1 MLRFKRMLLIAPAEM
16 VRTPA
21 FDRAMALAQAT
32 GAALHIVAFDY
43 VQALAVAGLFD
54 HDAMAQAREGY
65 LQVHRHWLEQQA
77 RFHTGCGVQ
86 VSSEVVWARATP
98 AHLLEYINDYR
109 ADLVIKDTHHVPAL
123 NRAFHRPLDW
133 LLLRD
138 CPAPVHLVTEARHPL
153 PLKMLA
159 AVDLSHLEALTQGL
173 NDRILDL
180 AATLASACD
189 AELHLLN
196 VSNWSVLGDAAMSVP
211 TLSLDHSLCEAINDT
226 QQEAF
231 DALAERYAIETQ
243 RRHQMTGIPHKVIE
257 QFARQNAFDLLVL
270 GTAYQ
275 QGLNGFIGATVE
287 SVLNRAPCSLMIA
300 KPLPDAD

>member
-1 MLRFKRMLLIAPAEM
+1 MLRLKRMLLIAPTEM
-16 VRTPA
+16 TRTPA
-21 FDRAMALAQAT
+21 FDRAVALARAT
-32 GAALHIVAFDY
+32 GAALHMVAFDY

-77 RFHTGCGVQ
+77 RFQAGSGVQ
-86 VSSEVVWARATP
+86 ASSEVVWAKATP
-98 AHLLEYINDYR
+98 AHMLEYINDYR

-153 PLKMLA
+153 PLNILA
-159 AVDLSHLEALTQGL
+159 AVDLSHLEDLTQGL
-173 NDRILDL
+173 NERILEL
-180 AATLASACD
+180 AATLANACG
-189 AELHLLN
+189 AALHVLN
-196 VSNWSVLGDAAMSVP
+196 VSHWSVLGDAAMSVP

-231 DALAERYAIETQ
+231 EALAERYAIESH
-243 RRHQMTGIPHKVIE
+243 RRHQVTGIPHKMIE
-257 QFARQNAFDLLVL
+257 QFARQNAFDMLVL
-270 GTAYQ
+270 GTAYP
-275 QGLNGFIGATVE
+275 QGPNFIGATVE

-300 KPLPDAD
+300 KPILEPN

>member
-1 MLRFKRMLLIAPAEM
+1 MLKLKRMLLIAPTEM
-16 VRTPA
+16 IRTPA
-21 FDRAMALAQAT
+21 FDRARALAEAT

-77 RFHTGCGVQ
+77 RFQAGSGGQ
-86 VSSEVVWARATP
+86 VTSEVVWARATP
-98 AHLLEYINDYR
+98 AHMLEYINDYR
-109 ADLVIKDTHHVPAL
+109 ADLVIKDAHHVPAL

-138 CPAPVHLVTEARHPL
+138 CPAPVHLVIDARHPL
-153 PLKMLA
+153 PLTILA
-159 AVDLSHLEALTQGL
+159 AVDLSHLEDLTQGL
-173 NDRILDL
+173 NERILDL
-180 AATLASACD
+180 AATLAGACG
-189 AELHLLN
+189 ATLHILN

-231 DALAERYAIETQ
+231 DALAERYDIAMHC
-243 RRHQMTGIPHKVIE
+243 RHQLTGIPHLVIE
-257 QFARQNAFDLLVL
+257 QFASRSQCDLLVL

-275 QGLNGFIGATVE
+275 RGLDGFIGATVE

-300 KPLPDAD
+300 KPLPAPE

>member
-77 RFHTGCGVQ
+77 RFHTGSGVQ
-86 VSSEVVWARATP
+86 VSSEVLWARATP

-109 ADLVIKDTHHVPAL
+109 ADLVIKDAHHVPAL

-153 PLKMLA
+153 PLKILA
-159 AVDLSHLEALTQGL
+159 AVDLSHLEELTQGL
-173 NDRILDL
+173 NERILDL
-180 AATLASACD
+180 AATLASVCGA
-189 AELHLLN
+189 ALHVLN
-196 VSNWSVLGDAAMSVP
+196 VSNWSVLGDAAMSIP
-211 TLSLDHSLCEAINDT
+211 NPSLDPSLCQAITDT

-231 DALAERYAIETQ
+231 DALAERSAIPQ
-243 RRHQMTGIPHKVIE
+243 RRRHQLTGIPHTVIE
-257 QFARQNAFDLLVL
+257 QFARENQFDMLVL
-270 GTAYQ
+270 GSAYL
-275 QGLNGFIGATVE
+275 QGVNGFIGATVE
-287 SVLNRAPCSLMIA
+287 SVLNRAPCSLLVA
-300 KPLPDAD
+300 KPLPA